1 MLTVIDVERKGVRYA
16 VFYKIARTQLAN
28 VPMLKEIIQTS
39 L

>member
-28 VPMLKEIIQTS
+28 VPMLKEII
-39 L
+39 